1 MHLILFNFIKSYP
14 TVFRVEHGTWTAW
27 TNADSDIV
35 LIKYA
40 DKKNVHLLT
49 TVHPNTKTLANE
61 KRKPTTVVSYNQN
74 MGRVDRADKV
84 CDCNLQS

>member
-1 MHLILFNFIKSYP
+1 MHLILFNFIKRYP

-49 TVHPNTKTLANE
+49 TVHPNTENLADG
-61 KRKPTTVVSYNQN
+61 KRKPTTVVSCNRN
-74 MGRVDRADKV
+74 IGGVNRADQV
-84 CDCNLQS
+84 SDCNLQ